1 MNYFFV
7 LGARDP
13 EMIEITRV
21 LDAQHITWA
30 FATIAGLPVRSSEA
44 YRANGVGRAIGTG
57 ERPNSIGPV
66 LIPKD
71 SNIVVVEC
79 DVIGLIPHEICD
91 HHNEGDPGYGMPPDR
106 FMEGSSLG
114 QVLSLLKLEATPEQR
129 IIAAADHCL
138 RYAYEGRCP
147 GICPKELAAWR
158 ERSRAEVRGITVE
171 EIQGRIEHA
180 MAVLKD
186 APCIQV
192 SGTDVAFFPPESDF
206 PQEVPEASARLG
218 IPFCY
223 VRKESGRS
231 KAGIMSAGPEV
242 IREWMQECKLK
253 DVYGDPARGFAGG
266 YF

>member
-7 LGARDP
+7 LGAPDP
-13 EMIEITRV
+13 EMQEITRV
-21 LDAQHITWA
+21 LDSLGIGHTY
-30 FATIAGLPVRSSEA
+30 ATLAGLPVRSSEA
-44 YRANGVGRAIGTG
+44 YRANGIKGLLPQDPHLVF
-57 ERPNSIGPV
+57 
-66 LIPKD
+66 
-71 SNIVVVEC
+71 VEC
-79 DVIGLIPHEICD
+79 TVIGLFPDDVCD
-91 HHNEGDPGYGMPPDR
+91 HHNPGDPGYGMPPDR

-147 GICPKELAAWR
+147 GIDPKELAAWR
-158 ERSRAEVRGITVE
+158 ERSRAEVRGITPE
-171 EIQGRIEHA
+171 EIQGRILHA
-180 MAVLKD
+180 MAVLRD
-186 APCIQV
+186 AKRIQV
-192 SGTDVAFFPPESDF
+192 NGTDVAFFPPESDF

-242 IREWMQECKLK
+242 IREWMRECQLK